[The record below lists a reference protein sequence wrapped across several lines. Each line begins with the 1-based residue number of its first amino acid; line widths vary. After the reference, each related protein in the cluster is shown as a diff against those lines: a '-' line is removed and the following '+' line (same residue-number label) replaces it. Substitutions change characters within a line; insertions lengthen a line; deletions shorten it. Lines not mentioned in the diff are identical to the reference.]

1 MAERRATAGGST
13 GHYRYGGRWMSTPVD
28 LKARHAW
35 GTLASRAPH
44 YKNQQRLFVLAVVV
58 PLVLSFTAFWVYPA
72 VRGFWGSFT
81 LWRGFNPEAP
91 FIGLQNYVRAFQ
103 DPTFRI
109 SLGNTFYY
117 ALLTVPLNVALAL
130 MLALGI
136 EASGRLR
143 TFFRTIY
150 FLPVVTP
157 VIATAL
163 IWKWLYQPSLGLIDQ
178 LLTMAEL
185 PTQRWL
191 LSSSLALISIVIYS
205 IWKNV
210 GFNMVIFMAGLT
222 AIPQDYYDAA
232 KVDGANPWQLFR
244 HITLPLLRS
253 TFVFILVTGV
263 ISSLQVFGP
272 IFVMSSQ
279 GDSMPGGP
287 NNSTMVV
294 SVYQWL
300 TAFRELELGYG
311 SAMGFILFIIV
322 LLLTVLQLRF
332 LQTRWEY

>member
-1 MAERRATAGGST
+1 
-13 GHYRYGGRWMSTPVD
+13 MSTPMSF
-28 LKARHAW
+28 KARHAW
-35 GTLASRAPH
+35 SALGLRASHPKAQQQLFLLA
-44 YKNQQRLFVLAVVV
+44 VLA
-58 PLVLSFTAFWVYPA
+58 PLAISFGLFWIYPA

-91 FIGLQNYVRAFQ
+91 FVGLQNYVRAFQ
-103 DPTFRI
+103 DPIFRA
-109 SLGNTFYY
+109 SLRNTFYY
-117 ALLTVPLNVALAL
+117 ALLTVPANVILAL
-130 MLALGI
+130 LLALGV

-163 IWKWLYQPSLGLIDQ
+163 IWKWLYQPALGLINQ
-178 LLTMAEL
+178 LLTLADL

-191 LSSSLALISIVIYS
+191 LSTSLALISIALYS

-210 GFNMVIFMAGLT
+210 GFNLVIFMAGLT

-232 KVDGANPWQLFR
+232 KVDGANRWQLFWQ
-244 HITLPLLRS
+244 ITIPLLRS
-253 TFVFILVTGV
+253 TFVFVLVTGV

-272 IFVMSSQ
+272 IFVMSSE
-279 GDSMPGGP
+279 GASLPGGP

-311 SAMGFILFIIV
+311 SAMGLILFLII
-322 LLLTVLQLRF
+322 LILTVLQLRVF
-332 LQTRWEY
+332 RTRWEY